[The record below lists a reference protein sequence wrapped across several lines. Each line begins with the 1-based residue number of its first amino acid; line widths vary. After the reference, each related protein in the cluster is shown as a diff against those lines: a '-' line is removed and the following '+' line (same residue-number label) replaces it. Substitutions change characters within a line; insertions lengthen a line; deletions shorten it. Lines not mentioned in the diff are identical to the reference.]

1 MVSCLRSRYE
11 ELSIYTYIGDVLIA
25 INPFHTVNIYDQQ
38 VIRRSR
44 PADCLIGYSTES
56 VFWPPCQPS
65 LDTLPHTSS
74 YTLLLID
81 RTAMP
86 HRRFV

>member
-38 VIRRSR
+38 VMN
-44 PADCLIGYSTES
+44 AC
-56 VFWPPCQPS
+56 
-65 LDTLPHTSS
+65 
-74 YTLLLID
+74 
-81 RTAMP
+81 
-86 HRRFV
+86 